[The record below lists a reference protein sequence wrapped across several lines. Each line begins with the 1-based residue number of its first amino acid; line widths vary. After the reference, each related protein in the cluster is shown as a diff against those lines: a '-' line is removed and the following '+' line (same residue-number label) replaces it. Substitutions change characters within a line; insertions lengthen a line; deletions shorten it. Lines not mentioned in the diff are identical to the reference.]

1 MNAVLFYDAEC
12 RACRAFTRLVLAA
25 DTERH
30 IRTAPLD
37 SPEADRLLAGLDERS
52 RKRSYHLVVDGRV
65 HSAGEGI
72 GALLEQ
78 VRLLRPVGRLVRGS
92 PAAGRAAAAG
102 YRFLARHRAA
112 IGRWLPPVGRPPR

>member
-1 MNAVLFYDAEC
+1 VSAVLFYDAEC
-12 RACRAFTRLVLAA
+12 PACRAFTRLVLAA

-37 SPEADRLLAGLDERS
+37 SPEADRLLAGLDQRS
-52 RKRSYHLVVDGRV
+52 RMRSYHLVVDGRV

-78 VRLLRPVGRLVRGS
+78 VRLLRPVGRLVQNS
-92 PAAGRAAAAG
+92 PTASRTAAAG

-112 IGRWLPPVGRPPR
+112 ISRWLPSVKQLPR